1 MISDIM
7 RCIINYAWSKS
18 ETFDFF
24 YNISVL
30 LQKEKFL
37 VCGCIQWEFS
47 TRWWLNRLTYR
58 LTPLFSGVSGVATL
72 EDKDGDESVSGGG
85 VAGLCSRSVVP
96 SLETLE
102 SLMLSQVNCLEE
114 QGCDWLSLIGVLL
127 FFPPSKPMLWLLCL
141 APSIWLCPLCF
152 ICLAVS
158 ARKYMY

>member
-1 MISDIM
+1 MSDSLSTCVIS
-7 RCIINYAWSKS
+7 
-18 ETFDFF
+18 
-24 YNISVL
+24 
-30 LQKEKFL
+30 
-37 VCGCIQWEFS
+37 
-47 TRWWLNRLTYR
+47 R

-127 FFPPSKPMLWLLCL
+127 FFL
-141 APSIWLCPLCF
+141 PLNQCYGCF
-152 ICLAVS
+152 V
-158 ARKYMY
+158 